1 MCNHRRKRKAL
12 VSRWGSHFSNM
23 PGCITPYTQQLKVA
37 TMSITDSKT
46 IDMWGIPKSSPNK
59 VILGIADHLS
69 WSKTKEGEHLL
80 KLQEKLNTYISFIES
95 GEIYSAIPS
104 SKGASPTIRLIG
116 NFPLSTQG
124 EMFIERATA
133 ILQESGI

>member
-1 MCNHRRKRKAL
+1 
-12 VSRWGSHFSNM
+12 M

-124 EMFIERATA
+124 EMFIERATS
-133 ILQESGI
+133 ILQESGIEFEYIYKLMEE